1 MSRGSAQRLG
11 RARLDSQL
19 GVPER
24 IVGLFRRDVP
34 LILLDAAVVCIAYLV
49 PLVLRFDGSV
59 PDLYWAHF
67 WTFLPLAITVHVF
80 FNYVF
85 GLYGQMWRY
94 ASVHEARSVVLS
106 GLTAGAVIVGIGAW
120 LMTRLNYLPISVM
133 ALGAVLSLLGF
144 GIIRFQSRLFA
155 LRRSAVAGRRRVL
168 IVGGG
173 VAGSALLKDLLTNQ
187 TLGLEAVGV
196 VDDDPRKV
204 GRALHGVRVVGSVAQ
219 IPSLVGPLDV
229 DQVLLAIPSA
239 NSEVFQGVAAICERA
254 NVTVRVLPSVQE
266 MVGRVSARDI
276 RDLRI
281 EDLLGRN
288 QVEMDVG
295 AIAEM
300 ISGRRVLITG
310 AGGSIGSEIALQVL
324 GFSPSS
330 LILIDHDETHLH
342 DLQISLGPQLVGIS
356 VTEGETSVR
365 NATDVET
372 VLADVRDQNR
382 ILSVFLRYRPEVVF
396 HAAAHKHLPVL
407 ETYPEEAIRTNIIGT
422 ANVAEAAAAS
432 GVHKF
437 VLISTDKAVNPISVM
452 GASKWFAE
460 QVVRSY
466 DGKDT
471 VYCAVRFGN
480 VLGSRG
486 SVIPTFFKQI
496 EQGGPVTVTH
506 PEMARYFM
514 SVHESVQLVLQAAA
528 QAGGGEVFT
537 LDMGDPVQIL
547 ELAQRLIRLSGL
559 VPERD
564 VRIEIVGP
572 RPGEKLVEEVVSLD
586 EQPLPSGHP
595 SIMVSRPPVPDQAIL
610 RRALWDLEELAAEG
624 RSEELA
630 GAIKEIA
637 RQTGDPDQIGEL
649 KVHLD
654 GSGHRS
660 VRRSPTRSTSPV
672 APPPPGVRRQP

>member
-1 MSRGSAQRLG
+1 MKIASAE
-11 RARLDSQL
+11 RAGDMTPSTQVS
-19 GVPER
+19 VPER

-34 LILLDAAVVCIAYLV
+34 LILVDAAVVGLAYLV
-49 PLVLRFDGSV
+49 PLVLRFDGSI
-59 PDLYWAHF
+59 PGLYWRHF
-67 WTFLPLAITVHVF
+67 WTFLPLAVTVHVF

-94 ASVHEARSVVLS
+94 ASVQEARGVVLS
-106 GLTAGAVIVGIGAW
+106 GLTAGTVIVGIGAW
-120 LMTRLNYLPISVM
+120 LLTRLNYLPLSVM
-133 ALGAVLSLLGF
+133 GLGAVLSLLGF

-155 LRRSAVAGRRRVL
+155 LRRSSVAGRRRVL

-173 VAGSALLKDLLTNQ
+173 VAGSALLKDILINPS
-187 TLGLEAVGV
+187 LGLEAVGV
-196 VDDDPRKV
+196 VDDDARKI
-204 GRALHGVRVVGSVAQ
+204 GRALHGVRVVGTPAD
-219 IPSLVGPLDV
+219 IPALVGRLDA

-239 NSEVFQGVAAICERA
+239 TSEVFKEIAAICEGA
-254 NVTVRVLPSVQE
+254 HVTLRVLPSVKE
-266 MVGRVSARDI
+266 VVGRVSARDI

-288 QVEMDVG
+288 QVEMDTEAVAG
-295 AIAEM
+295 M
-300 ISGRRVLITG
+300 ITGRRVLITG

-324 GFSPSS
+324 GFSPST
-330 LILIDHDETHLH
+330 LILLDHDETHLH
-342 DLQISLGPQLVGIS
+342 DLQLSMEPELDGILVR
-356 VTEGETSVR
+356 EGDTSVQM
-365 NATDVET
+365 APTVES

-382 ILSVFLRYRPEVVF
+382 ILSVFFRYRPEVVF

-432 GVHKF
+432 GVHMF

-460 QVVRSY
+460 QIVRSY
-466 DGKDT
+466 GGKDT
-471 VYCAVRFGN
+471 AFCAVRFGN

-496 EQGGPVTVTH
+496 AHGGPVTVTD
-506 PEMARYFM
+506 PAMARYFM
-514 SVHESVQLVLQAAA
+514 SVHEAVQLVLQAAT

-537 LDMGDPVQIL
+537 LDMGEPVQIL
-547 ELAQRLIRLSGL
+547 DLARKLIRLSGL

-564 VRIEIVGP
+564 VRIEITGP
-572 RPGEKLVEEVVSLD
+572 RPGEKLIEEVVSLE
-586 EQPLPSGHP
+586 EQPLQSAHP

-610 RRALWDLEELAAEG
+610 RRALWELEGLAAEG
-624 RSEELA
+624 RSDELA

-637 RQTGDPDQIGEL
+637 RRTGQP
-649 KVHLD
+649 V
-654 GSGHRS
+654 
-660 VRRSPTRSTSPV
+660 PTVEHS
-672 APPPPGVRRQP
+672 